1 MSAPIPIGI
10 PLSRRR
16 NDSIPLSPM
25 CKAIEKIKYP
35 KYKNG
40 ISEATDTE
48 GSGSDEISQ
57 DSSFELKASC
67 HSNGTSRFRK
77 DAIRVSG
84 GGGES
89 DQGSVQKVD
98 IISSDCVG

>member
-1 MSAPIPIGI
+1 MSMSTPVPIP
-10 PLSRRR
+10 LARRR

-35 KYKNG
+35 RYKDG
-40 ISEATDTE
+40 IADTK
-48 GSGSDEISQ
+48 GSSSDEISQ
-57 DSSFELKASC
+57 DTAFELKASC
-67 HSNGTSRFRK
+67 HSNRSSRFRK
-77 DAIRVSG
+77 DALRVSS

-98 IISSDCVG
+98 INPPDRVS